1 MGPNFAANVTSAIR
15 SMEQTVIPAVDPK
28 NGLAQEQA
36 YLVLYYLRLFVDQHR
51 HLLDFRLQ
59 EIRDYHALT
68 QALLDKA
75 EKKGIDLGEV
85 REAAS
90 QALASGARYV
100 SARLPSYDD
109 LADAAQSLREAAD
122 QLTTRLLDG
131 GGGALMKDLDADRLI
146 LATSARDE
154 LRDRAWVKGL
164 GLDPSPDQIP
174 PLSEL
179 LRT

>member
-1 MGPNFAANVTSAIR
+1 
-15 SMEQTVIPAVDPK
+15 
-28 NGLAQEQA
+28 
-36 YLVLYYLRLFVDQHR
+36 
-51 HLLDFRLQ
+51 
-59 EIRDYHALT
+59 
-68 QALLDKA
+68 
-75 EKKGIDLGEV
+75 
-85 REAAS
+85 
-90 QALASGARYV
+90 V
-100 SARLPSYDD
+100 SVRLPGYDD
-109 LADAAQSLREAAD
+109 LAAAAQSLREAAD